1 MVVYLENILI
11 VAFPF
16 TVKYKSF
23 FQAFFCLPLRPSLP
37 PFFSIALSIRRFRF
51 CTSKPSSVIFSPTS
65 FWFHTN
71 SNASPQ
77 NGVRFLILFPPP
89 LRSVPSLTSSTFRL
103 NIFSSLA
110 FMTYQSSLYQ
120 PHPSSRMANL
130 CPEEP
135 VSVSRVLFQPSS
147 STPDLDR
154 LSSTSWPSLP
164 ALARPLNFPP

>member
-1 MVVYLENILI
+1 MVVYLEKILI

-77 NGVRFLILFPPP
+77 NGVGFLILFPPLLCSVP
-89 LRSVPSLTSSTFRL
+89 YPLPVPSGWTYSPPLLLWLINPVCTNHVLVHRWPTCVLRSQSVYLEFCSS
-103 NIFSSLA
+103 
-110 FMTYQSSLYQ
+110 
-120 PHPSSRMANL
+120 
-130 CPEEP
+130 
-135 VSVSRVLFQPSS
+135 
-147 STPDLDR
+147 
-154 LSSTSWPSLP
+154 P
-164 ALARPLNFPP
+164 ALAHLI